1 MRSWQ
6 LLSLPALITCAAASC
21 YFPGGLEADEEWV
34 PCNKVDGFSVCCQ
47 DGDTCLDSGLCL
59 TAGGPRTGA
68 CQNSDWA
75 GCHPDLSAA
84 VELKARQETVIVDGG
99 GGAPSTVIVIAT
111 ATQTIATATQV
122 QTANF
127 GTVDPTSEPTVSAT
141 AEPTKAA
148 DDDKKTNLAPI
159 IGGAAGGAVLLLSI
173 AGIFFYCRRRKKLKR
188 RLEAEI
194 RASIQSDWLGQM
206 EVGSGKREPQLPQVM
221 EVSPQE
227 KPRLPPPG
235 GSGGN
240 IGAKMDDGR
249 RLGSPIHMDHGVQ
262 AVEIDDGRRM
272 DIPTEMES
280 PPPHNRTSPH
290 QPPWVVPKDRLYEI
304 G

>member
-6 LLSLPALITCAAASC
+6 LLPALVTCAAASC
-21 YFPGGLEADEEWV
+21 YFPNGLEADEEWV

-59 TAGGPRTGA
+59 TASGVRTGA
-68 CQNSDWA
+68 CQNSNWA
-75 GCHPDLSAA
+75 GCQQDLPAA
-84 VELKARQETVIVDGG
+84 VELKARQDETVVVDGG

-111 ATQTIATATQV
+111 ATQTIATATQF
-122 QTANF
+122 QTTNF
-127 GTVDPTSEPTVSAT
+127 GVSDPTSEPTVSAT
-141 AEPTKAA
+141 AEPTKAPH
-148 DDDKKTNLAPI
+148 KKTSLAPI
-159 IGGAAGGAVLLLSI
+159 IGGAAGGALLLASI
-173 AGIFFYCRRRKKLKR
+173 AGVFFYCRRRKKIKR

-206 EVGSGKREPQLPQVM
+206 EVGSGKRESERP
-221 EVSPQE
+221 EVAEIGGPE

-240 IGAKMDDGR
+240 TIPKTEDGR
-249 RLGSPIHMDHGVQ
+249 RLGSPIQMDHSFQ
-262 AVEIDDGRRM
+262 AVEIDDGRRL

-290 QPPWVVPKDRLYEI
+290 QPPWVTPKDGVYEI